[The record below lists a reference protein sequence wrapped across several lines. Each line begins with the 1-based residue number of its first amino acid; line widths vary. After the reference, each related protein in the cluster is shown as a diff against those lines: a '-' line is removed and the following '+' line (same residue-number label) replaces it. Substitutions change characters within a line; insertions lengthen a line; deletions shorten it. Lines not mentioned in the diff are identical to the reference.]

1 MTVAVEKPRLAL
13 KHILFTTDFSDSSR
27 HALPFATSLARHY
40 GAELLLTHV
49 VEQIPMSSVP
59 MDAMPADLDRARE
72 HGEHR
77 MSEFL
82 RHPELEG
89 LKTKTIVETGF
100 LWPIV
105 ADLVHERHIDLIV
118 LGTHGRGAMKRLL
131 LGSAAEEIF
140 RHAACPVLTIGP
152 HVEVSRAR
160 KEQLETILFA
170 TDFSTGSAHALDY
183 ALKLTHEHDSQL
195 LMIHVVHSSAIPFD
209 ITDDFVAE
217 SEAKL
222 KDMVPP
228 GDMPK
233 KPPLFLTLLGVPSE
247 QVLSFAERET
257 VDLIV
262 MGMHKGTE
270 LSSHW
275 PNEFAAKVIAGARC
289 PVLSVRG
296 EGPSAREIADSKKPK
311 HHRTI
316 DETSLP

>member
-1 MTVAVEKPRLAL
+1 MTVAVEKSRLAL
-13 KHILFTTDFSDSSR
+13 KHILFTTDFSESSR
-27 HALPFATSLARHY
+27 HALPFATALARHY
-40 GAELLLTHV
+40 GADLSLTHV

-59 MDAMPADLDRARE
+59 MDVMPSDTDRARE
-72 HGEHR
+72 QGEHR

-82 RHPELEG
+82 RNPELEG
-89 LKTKTIVETGF
+89 LRTTTIVETGF

-105 ADLVHERHIDLIV
+105 ADLVHERHVDLII

-152 HVEVSRAR
+152 HVDITRAR
-160 KEQLETILFA
+160 NQRLETILFS

-183 ALKLTHEHDSQL
+183 ALKLTHEHNAQL
-195 LMIHVVHSSAIPFD
+195 LMIHVVHASAIPFD
-209 ITDDFVAE
+209 ITDDFVAD
-217 SEAKL
+217 SEAQL
-222 KDMVPP
+222 KDMIPAD
-228 GDMPK
+228 DMPE

-247 QVLSFAERET
+247 QVLSFAEREN

-275 PNEFAAKVIAGARC
+275 PNEFAAKVIAGAKC

-311 HHRTI
+311 HHRAI